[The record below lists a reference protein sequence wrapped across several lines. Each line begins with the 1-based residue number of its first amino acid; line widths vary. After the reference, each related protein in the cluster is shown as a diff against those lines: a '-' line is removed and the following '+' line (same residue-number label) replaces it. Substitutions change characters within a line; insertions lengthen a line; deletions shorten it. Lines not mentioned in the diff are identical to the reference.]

1 MNVIIKPIISEKSF
15 AEAKEGK
22 YTFLVE
28 SDSIKTQIAKDI
40 EDQYKVRVVKVMT
53 ANIKAKKNVRTKRR
67 IRVIDASYKKARV
80 KLAKG
85 QKIEL
90 FEEKTK
96 KQK

>member
-1 MNVIIKPIISEKSF
+1 MCSLHDSSVYPAAGLHLSTPEFPESF
-15 AEAKEGK
+15 HAWIVPG
-22 YTFLVE
+22 
-28 SDSIKTQIAKDI
+28 
-40 EDQYKVRVVKVMT
+40 
-53 ANIKAKKNVRTKRR
+53 KNVRTKRR

-96 KQK
+96 KKK